1 MTVPNAGATTVPLI
15 EDDAIPLAGHPSEQA
30 QQVKA
35 SPPAEAAWTHPLF
48 RRSPL
53 PGFTLG
59 LTITLGYLSLLL
71 LLPLA
76 ACLVKTSTLTF
87 SEFLKAVWSPR
98 AQAAYWVT
106 FQTSVIAAVVNS
118 ICGLLLAWVLVRYQF
133 PGRRFLDALIDLPFA
148 LPTAVAGLVFSAL
161 FVEQGWYGQFL
172 VPMGIQGA
180 YTRLGIIMV
189 VVFVGLPFV
198 VRTIQPVLESLD
210 KDIEEAAASLGASRL
225 QTFRSVLFPAVWPAL
240 LTGFALS
247 FARGLG
253 EYGAVVFVSGNMP
266 FKTEIAPVLI
276 VAKLEQFA
284 YAEATAIALVLVSGS
299 LISLAV
305 INWLE
310 RRSQRYAN

>member
-1 MTVPNAGATTVPLI
+1 MI
-15 EDDAIPLAGHPSEQA
+15 PSEQGA
-30 QQVKA
+30 IDPPPISHA
-35 SPPAEAAWTHPLF
+35 SRVVHDPALLAEHLEVQPEQPIAKGSRF

-53 PGFTLG
+53 PGFVPG
-59 LTITLGYLSLLL
+59 LSVTVSYLTVLL

-76 ACLVKTSTLTF
+76 ACAVKVSSLTV
-87 SEFLKAVWSPR
+87 SEFIAAVWSAR
-98 AQAAYWVT
+98 ARAAYWVT
-106 FQTSVIAAVVNS
+106 FETSVIAALLNVAA
-118 ICGLLLAWVLVRYQF
+118 GLLLAWVLVRYQF
-133 PGRRFLDALIDLPFA
+133 PGRRLMDALIDLPFA

-161 FVEQGWYGQFL
+161 YVEQGWYGQFL
-172 VPMGIQGA
+172 VPLGVKVA

-189 VVFVGLPFV
+189 IVFVGLPFV

-210 KDIEEAAASLGASRL
+210 KDIEEASASLGASRW
-225 QTFRSVLFPAVWPAL
+225 QTFRMVLFPSLWPAI

-276 VAKLEQFA
+276 VARLEQFA
-284 YAEATAIALVLVSGS
+284 YAEATAIALVLVAGS
-299 LISLAV
+299 LLSLAA